1 MVAKKKSFWNAFLKG
16 LSYEQKKG
24 WYVIKNL
31 MVVGFPG
38 GSAVKNPP
46 AIAKDVNF
54 HPRSGKTP
62 HAVERVSQYTTA
74 VDSVLQSPRAA
85 TTESLCHNY
94 LKPVSPRACAQHQ
107 EKPLR

>member
-1 MVAKKKSFWNAFLKG
+1 
-16 LSYEQKKG
+16 
-24 WYVIKNL
+24 